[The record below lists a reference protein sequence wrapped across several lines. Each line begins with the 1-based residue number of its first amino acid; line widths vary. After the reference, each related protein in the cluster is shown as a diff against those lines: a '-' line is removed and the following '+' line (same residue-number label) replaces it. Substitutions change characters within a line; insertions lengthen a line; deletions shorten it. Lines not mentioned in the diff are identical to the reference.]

1 MVKCNKKLLLH
12 YKIKFFP
19 ILLDFYNL
27 SFTYLARFDNIVIIY
42 LKKQKQQQILIKMFK
57 VNNKT
62 STT

>member
-42 LKKQKQQQILIKMFK
+42 LKSREFK
-57 VNNKT
+57 KDIIEVYFIEAAR
-62 STT
+62 